1 MANETVVRLTGD
13 ASGYVSEMERARK
26 SAADFMTS
34 QDTLRQ
40 RMTNTVTAI
49 ENSRKAIKEQ
59 GDEALLAFNKSARS
73 AENWLN
79 ALQKQADQ
87 AGKTRAELMELRA
100 AELGVSDA
108 AQPFIDKI
116 KSAEAAMNGGGHA
129 AHGFNLATAGARREL
144 LVLAHEASQ
153 GNWKNFGGSL
163 MVLGERTDAMSM
175 LMTKSVLSVG
185 AFIAVIASAAAT
197 VYHAREVL
205 ADYGEQIET
214 LHQKTG
220 VSTDSI
226 QQWAFATKSVGVDTK
241 EATKSLAGL
250 GEAQNK
256 AINGNKDSAKAFAAI
271 GISLADLKKNSPD
284 ELLPKIADAFHQSA
298 DGAAKAAVANELFGA
313 SGESLIPLLDR
324 GRAGLDALR
333 AAAAESGAVIGG
345 ETIANMAALKEQMDL
360 SKAKMDALTL
370 SAKAQ
375 LIPTI
380 INLTN
385 AMTGNVAMK
394 PLLEDFYR
402 GVGVIMKAAASAIA
416 TVVIGFEQVSQVIA
430 TTVKVVGAATTGQFK
445 RAADEA
451 DVGYYLLKR
460 QGQGYA
466 DFIKKLWSDTTPPAP
481 DSGHSQ
487 GNSRIN
493 FAKGENGAHPK
504 AFHDDAATRFLQQLR
519 DQAAELQVQLAT
531 TDKLTNAEKELARFN
546 QQISDWK
553 GKTLTADQKSL
564 IGHQAEIRVQL
575 QKNIELE
582 KEVKHRND
590 IAKLEERSAQIQAS
604 IASYQQGQRE
614 QYSRQ
619 LDAIGM
625 GNEAVK
631 NAEAVKAIYAKY
643 QHEKERLD
651 KDTAPDLING
661 DKYKAEV
668 EKINAGL
675 QQSLTDYD
683 EYYAALKAKQA
694 NWINGASTA
703 LANYM
708 DESQNK
714 MKQTEQLFNT
724 VTNGMESAWVNFTQT
739 GKLSF
744 TSLMNSVI
752 ADLARMSAKAA
763 ISGLLGNFASIGG
776 SLIGGFFG
784 ANAGVA
790 APVSSALPGD
800 SLDNMI
806 NLTNGFGTGHA
817 DGGYITGP
825 GSGTSDSIMARL
837 SNGEFVVNAA
847 ATSKYRGLLEA
858 INGKQP
864 VAAAPRFATGGYVG
878 SSTPVSGSSS
888 NVMTVIVEAP
898 VTVTGGN
905 GTSAAEQQN
914 SAELSKKIK
923 QAVQALL
930 QNERRQ
936 GGVLWKLQNGLN

>member
-1 MANETVVRLTGD
+1 MSNETVVRLTGD
-13 ASGYVSEMERARK
+13 ASGYVSEMDRARK
-26 SAADFMTS
+26 SAADFMMS
-34 QDTLRQ
+34 QDTLHR
-40 RMTNTVTAI
+40 RLTNSVAAI
-49 ENSRKAIKEQ
+49 DASRKALQDQ
-59 GDEALLAFNKSARS
+59 GAAMVDAFNRTARS
-73 AENWLN
+73 AEGWLTS
-79 ALQKQADQ
+79 LQKQADQ
-87 AGKTRAELMELRA
+87 AGKTRTQLMELRA

-108 AQPFIDKI
+108 AQPYIDKI
-116 KSAEAAMNGGGHA
+116 KAAEQAMNGGSHA
-129 AHGFNLATAGARREL
+129 AEKLNFSTAGARREL
-144 LVLAHEASQ
+144 LVLLHEMLQ

-163 MVLGERTDAMSM
+163 LVLGERTDAMSM
-175 LMTKSVLSVG
+175 LMSKSVLTIGAFVG
-185 AFIAVIASAAAT
+185 AIASSAAI

-205 ADYGEQIET
+205 ADYGEQIEI

-284 ELLPKIADAFHQSA
+284 ELLPKIAGAFHQSA

-345 ETIANMAALKEQMDL
+345 ETIAKMAALKEQMDL

-375 LIPTI
+375 LLPTI

-466 DFIKKLWSDTTPPAP
+466 DFMKKLWSDAAVPPSRKDGAP
-481 DSGHSQ
+481 GTNQ
-487 GNSRIN
+487 IE
-493 FAKGENGAHPK
+493 FAKGEKSAPK
-504 AFHDDAATRFLQQLR
+504 AYHDDAATRFLQQLR
-519 DQAAELQVQLAT
+519 DQDAELRLQLAT
-531 TDKLTNAEKELARFN
+531 TDKLTNSEKELAKFN
-546 QQISDWK
+546 QQISDWRD
-553 GKTLTADQKSL
+553 KTLTADQKNL
-564 IGHQAEIRVQL
+564 IGRQVEIRAQL

-590 IAKLEERSAQIQAS
+590 ITKLQERSAQIQAS
-604 IASYQQGQRE
+604 IASYQQGQRD
-614 QYSRQ
+614 QYSRE

-631 NAEAVKAIYAKY
+631 NAQAVKAIYAKY
-643 QHEKERLD
+643 QHEKEQLD
-651 KDTAPDLING
+651 KETAPDLING
-661 DKYKAEV
+661 EKYKVEV
-668 EKINAGL
+668 AKIQTGL
-675 QQSLTDYD
+675 QQSLTDFD
-683 EYYAALKAKQA
+683 EYYAALKEKQA

-724 VTNGMESAWVNFTQT
+724 VTSGMESAWVNFTQT

-878 SSTPVSGSSS
+878 SSTPVSGSSG
-888 NVMTVIVEAP
+888 NAMTVSIDARTTVEGGSSQGGS
-898 VTVTGGN
+898 TG
-905 GTSAAEQQN
+905 SAAELQ
-914 SAELSKKIK
+914 KRIT
-923 QAVQALL
+923 QAIRAVIQD
-930 QNERRQ
+930 ERRQ
-936 GGVLWKLQNGLN
+936 GGALWKMQNGIA